1 MRRNVEAKDSSV
13 AGMMA
18 TTCLIFGIFS
28 GVCFSFLVVFFINE
42 AGGTVV
48 PGFVCPTDD
57 ISNGTSTASP
67 WNVTGLFD
75 VTTSDDLSLV
85 TA

>member
-1 MRRNVEAKDSSV
+1 M

-48 PGFVCPTDD
+48 RGFVCPTDD